1 MARPQ
6 LDDEERRARTVGVR
20 VTAAEEAE
28 LRERAQAARLSMG
41 AYLRRRAL
49 GQRVRMAAELRLGAA
64 ELRELNRIGV
74 NLNQMA
80 RALNSRAVSSPAETQ
95 AAVERVG
102 ELVAKLLAGERGVMV
117 VKMSS
122 PGRSFGGV
130 ADYCLHDPRM
140 PGEAHHPESAERVEW
155 TETRNL
161 ATSEGE
167 RAGRIMAATAE
178 ASPELKRL
186 AGVAAT
192 GRKLEKPVCHYSLSW
207 AKDETPDR
215 QEMRWAAQ
223 ESLKALGMERHQ
235 ALVVSHRDGQPHV
248 HVIANRVDPESGKAA
263 GLNRSKLKLSKWAEE
278 YERVQGKI
286 RCPQR
291 ERNNARRGQGKRVQ
305 DRVSRPT
312 GRHRRAEMN
321 PQREQREAI
330 PAGRDGWG
338 GPDRERVAWKR
349 AEERWEWE
357 QLQRRR
363 GQALGELEK
372 RSKREWSALYGR
384 HQQQREQLAKDCR
397 GALGR
402 FRLWRE
408 LGGKVRE
415 IGGAIRGDKEV
426 LGRFRA
432 ELEERLRWQR
442 VSLGKEHSEAVRGSR
457 ARRENFTAWAWKG
470 RRNGRGMRRGR
481 TGSQCVT
488 VGVVTIL
495 THSSTRCWRSGWSR
509 CGRSTESRLTGR

>member
-1 MARPQ
+1 
-6 LDDEERRARTVGVR
+6 
-20 VTAAEEAE
+20 
-28 LRERAQAARLSMG
+28 
-41 AYLRRRAL
+41 
-49 GQRVRMAAELRLGAA
+49 
-64 ELRELNRIGV
+64 
-74 NLNQMA
+74 
-80 RALNSRAVSSPAETQ
+80 
-95 AAVERVG
+95 
-102 ELVAKLLAGERGVMV
+102 MV

-186 AGVAAT
+186 AGGAAT
-192 GRKLEKPVCHYSLSW
+192 GRKLEKPVCHYSLNW
-207 AKDETPDR
+207 AKDEKPDR
-215 QEMRWAAQ
+215 QEMRRAAA
-223 ESLKALGMERHQ
+223 ESLKALGMERSQ
-235 ALVVSHRDGQPHV
+235 ALIVSHRDGQPHV

-263 GLNRSKLKLSKWAEE
+263 GLSRSKLKLSKWAEG
-278 YERVQGKI
+278 YEREQGKI
-286 RCPQR
+286 RCPAR

-312 GRHRRAEMN
+312 GRHRREEMS
-321 PQREQREAI
+321 PQREEREAI

-338 GPDRERVAWKR
+338 GPERERVAWQR
-349 AEERWEWE
+349 AEERAHWE

-363 GQALGELEK
+363 GKALGELEK

-384 HQQQREQLAKDCR
+384 HQRQREQLAKDCR
-397 GALGR
+397 GVLGR

-408 LGGKVRE
+408 LGGKLRE
-415 IGGAIRGDKEV
+415 IGGTIRGRTEV

-432 ELEERLRWQR
+432 ELEHRLRWER
-442 VSLGKEHSEAVRGSR
+442 VLLGKAHSEAVREIESKAVEFYRGGMEGSEKR
-457 ARRENFTAWAWKG
+457 AREAARSDGLLLSCYRRPDEFYRLKYSMLEERLEQVREIDGELAYEK
-470 RRNGRGMRRGR
+470 MRRAVEKASQEKASQEKARQAERTRLGWDRQETARQQQGAPWAGTGR
-481 TGSQCVT
+481 TGAGLWPQPLRGLLEGEFWGLVE
-488 VGVVTIL
+488 G
-495 THSSTRCWRSGWSR
+495 
-509 CGRSTESRLTGR
+509 CGRIEPRPIARI